1 MKKFLE
7 WGLVKVQEEGIRTPC
22 NPWCTPTSWCKPPP
36 WCTPTPCCFLLKWNQ
51 NIFRSWITFL
61 CAAAFSRILQV
72 TLKSEF
78 QLVWCICSDLCVKCS
93 SAAPI
98 CAISHFHL
106 HYNLVYTINL
116 IICWWLCWC
125 CSPSAAFKR
134 LLLCKFGVMVG
145 LKPCE

>member
-1 MKKFLE
+1 MIWLIDWLIDWLWEFENLENLEKWKFQKLKKFLE

-22 NPWCTPTSWCKPPP
+22 NPWCTPTPWCKPPP
-36 WCTPTPCCFLLKWNQ
+36 WCPPTPCCFLLKWNQ

-106 HYNLVYTINL
+106 HYNLVYA
-116 IICWWLCWC
+116 II
-125 CSPSAAFKR
+125 
-134 LLLCKFGVMVG
+134 
-145 LKPCE
+145 